1 MPAQDKEINAWRDI
15 RLICMSAQDREINV
29 WRGIRL
35 ICISAQDREINAWRG
50 IRLICNCL
58 LSVCLSGCLFF
69 CLPDHNSGTPR
80 PICLKFWLGKSGDPR
95 KCF

>member
-1 MPAQDKEINAWRDI
+1 MP
-15 RLICMSAQDREINV
+15 AQDREINV

-35 ICISAQDREINAWRG
+35 ICMPAQDREINAWRG

-58 LSVCLSGCLFF
+58 LSVCLSGCLFV